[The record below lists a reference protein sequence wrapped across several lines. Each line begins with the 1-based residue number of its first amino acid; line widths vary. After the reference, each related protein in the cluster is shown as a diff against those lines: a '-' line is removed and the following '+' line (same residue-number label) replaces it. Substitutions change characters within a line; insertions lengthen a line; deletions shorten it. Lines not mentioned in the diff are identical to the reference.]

1 MSCYCHDYDHST
13 PSQKNI
19 SNIKEIYTCGQKI
32 PVTSPSESSLLLFYS
47 HKIKQYSLFF
57 STQKKTL
64 FSIIKVI

>member
-13 PSQKNI
+13 PSQNI
-19 SNIKEIYTCGQKI
+19 SNIKEIYIYTCGQKI

-57 STQKKTL
+57 STQRKQYSPL
-64 FSIIKVI
+64 SS